1 MSTLTSLNQ
10 IPFWRTSTSSNPT
23 NIWEKIL
30 EDWKIPLKG
39 GGTQG
44 GLRVEGEFREQG
56 GFTKMFSVWFFWKWN
71 YIEYQSQLKKFDF

>member
-1 MSTLTSLNQ
+1 
-10 IPFWRTSTSSNPT
+10 
-23 NIWEKIL
+23 
-30 EDWKIPLKG
+30 LKG